1 MNQIVEYSDGNVITK
16 EACAWIAQLDG
27 DQPLSGEDLA
37 ALREWMN
44 RSPAH
49 RRELKRLAELWGHL
63 NLLTELA
70 GARTE
75 PSARAAK
82 GHGSLRAWR
91 PATATLG
98 VLCGLLLAVVGVVL
112 IWNKDS
118 NPPADLAYRTTVG
131 EQLQQRLP
139 DGSMLTLNTDSSVR
153 LAFSKA
159 DRAVW
164 LLHGEAH
171 FEVTHDRDR
180 PFVVYAGNGL
190 VRAVGTA
197 FSVRVQDREVEVVV
211 TEGTVEL
218 ASASAAGSAGSAPRS
233 SEARISKL
241 AMLEAGH
248 AASFSDHVESLA
260 SVPADELAR
269 RVSWKQGMLV
279 FSGDRLDAV
288 VHEVSRYTTRP
299 IEFADPAARELRVG
313 GQFRVDDIDALFD
326 ALELSF
332 GVKVRRDGERIVLS
346 MASANQTD

>member
-27 DQPLSGEDLA
+27 DQPPSAQDLA

-49 RRELKRLAELWGHL
+49 RREFKRLAELWGDL
-63 NLLTELA
+63 NVLTELA
-70 GARTE
+70 GAKTE
-75 PSARAAK
+75 PATPAAERA
-82 GHGSLRAWR
+82 GILGRWQ
-91 PATATLG
+91 PATAALSA
-98 VLCGLLLAVVGVVL
+98 LCGLLLAVVGVVL
-112 IWNKDS
+112 IWN
-118 NPPADLAYRTTVG
+118 NARNLPADLAYRTTIG

-139 DGSMLTLNTDSSVR
+139 DESMLTLNTDSSVR

-171 FEVTHDRDR
+171 FEVAHDRDR

-211 TEGTVEL
+211 TEGTVEI
-218 ASASAAGSAGSAPRS
+218 AAASAAGSASDAPAS
-233 SEARISKL
+233 GEARISKL

-248 AASFSDHVESLA
+248 AASFSDHVESVA
-260 SVPADELAR
+260 SVPPAELAR

-288 VHEVSRYTTRP
+288 VREVSRYTTRP
-299 IEFADPAARELRVG
+299 IEFADAAVRELRVG

-332 GVKVRRDGERIVLS
+332 GVEVRRDGERIVLS
-346 MASANQTD
+346 LPVDRPDN